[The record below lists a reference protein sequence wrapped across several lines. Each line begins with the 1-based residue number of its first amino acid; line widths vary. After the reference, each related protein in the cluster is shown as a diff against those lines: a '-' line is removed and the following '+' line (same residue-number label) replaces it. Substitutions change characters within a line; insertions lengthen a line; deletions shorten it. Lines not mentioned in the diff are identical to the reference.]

1 MDLLTDNVINT
12 DTDIDLKEVEAFD
25 DDMMKIIKEYEN
37 KYGKV
42 DLNICCM
49 NKQDID
55 VWESLPMTDDQN
67 KYVIISILNNKT

>member
-12 DTDIDLKEVEAFD
+12 NADIDLKEVEAFD
-25 DDMMKIIKEYEN
+25 DDMMKIIKEYED

-42 DLNICCM
+42 DLNICCIT
-49 NKQDID
+49 KQDTD
-55 VWESLPMTDDQN
+55 VWEALPLTDDQK